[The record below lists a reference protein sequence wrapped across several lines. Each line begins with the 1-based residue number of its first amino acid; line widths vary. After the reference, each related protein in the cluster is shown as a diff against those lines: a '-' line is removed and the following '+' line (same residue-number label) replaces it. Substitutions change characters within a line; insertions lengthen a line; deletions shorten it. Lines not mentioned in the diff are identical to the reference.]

1 MDNDNKA
8 YLIIPDIHHKVGMVE
23 RIRANHPGMPAIFLG
38 DYFDDFYDTPAHM
51 EVTCRWLKQ
60 AIGRGQDT
68 FLLGNHCFAYL
79 SYELGVRWG
88 YCSGWDVGKQQIF
101 HRHFPGDTLLKS
113 GAWTAHCQGWL
124 ISHAGLT
131 RKLHRSFSKRNTSE
145 EILAWVNN
153 AENAL
158 MGGVAH
164 PAFVAGIER
173 GGPAKSGG
181 ILWCD
186 WQSFEPI
193 TGIRQIVGHTPGHEV
208 RYKKGDVCLDTHLHH
223 YGLLEDG
230 ELTIVEQ
237 HGADRK

>member
-1 MDNDNKA
+1 MAASKA
-8 YLIIPDIHHKVGMVE
+8 AIIEKIP
-23 RIRANHPGMPAIFLG
+23 
-38 DYFDDFYDTPAHM
+38 
-51 EVTCRWLKQ
+51 
-60 AIGRGQDT
+60 
-68 FLLGNHCFAYL
+68 
-79 SYELGVRWG
+79 
-88 YCSGWDVGKQQIF
+88 
-101 HRHFPGDTLLKS
+101 
-113 GAWTAHCQGWL
+113 
-124 ISHAGLT
+124 
-131 RKLHRSFSKRNTSE
+131 SKRVWDRGSSIVSAMMDSE
-145 EILAWVNN
+145 EILEWAKN

-164 PAFVAGIER
+164 PAFVAGMER

-237 HGADRK
+237 H